1 MNFVRYMSEFLAAHF
16 ERNISFPKQQTSTKN
31 LYPKKLVVYV
41 ILICVLKILQVIKVG
56 IGRYLLKL
64 LKSNW
69 KKSIVLRYV
78 SSDCLQINPSLK
90 C

>member
-16 ERNISFPKQQTSTKN
+16 ERKIFPSPSSRPPQKIYIT
-31 LYPKKLVVYV
+31 KKLVLYV
-41 ILICVLKILQVIKVG
+41 ILICVLKILQVG

-78 SSDCLQINPSLK
+78 SSDCLQIKPSLK
-90 C
+90 CK

>member
-1 MNFVRYMSEFLAAHF
+1 MSESEYFLPLAVDLHKKF
-16 ERNISFPKQQTSTKN
+16 TSKKISR
-31 LYPKKLVVYV
+31 
-41 ILICVLKILQVIKVG
+41 ICYTYLCAQNFAGDKVG

-78 SSDCLQINPSLK
+78 SSDCLQIKPSLK
-90 C
+90 CK